1 MKNADSETKNFRK
14 KNKKEIQTQQ
24 EEIYTEDDD
33 NLIWK
38 GQFQWKLILTS
49 LTQQII

>member
-1 MKNADSETKNFRK
+1 MQTQKREILEKTKK
-14 KNKKEIQTQQ
+14 SQTQQ
-24 EEIYTEDDD
+24 EEIHTEDDD

-38 GQFQWKLILTS
+38 GQFEWKLILTS

>member
-14 KNKKEIQTQQ
+14 KNEIQTQQ
-24 EEIYTEDDD
+24 EEIHTEDDD

-38 GQFQWKLILTS
+38 GQFQWKLILTN
-49 LTQQII
+49 